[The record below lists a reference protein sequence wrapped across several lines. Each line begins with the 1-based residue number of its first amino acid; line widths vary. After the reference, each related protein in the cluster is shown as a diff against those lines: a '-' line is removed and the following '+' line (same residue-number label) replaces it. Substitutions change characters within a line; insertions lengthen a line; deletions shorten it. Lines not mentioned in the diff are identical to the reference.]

1 MRNVLVTGGAGFI
14 GSALVRGLLAEP
26 DVRRVVVVDD
36 FSSGKDDNLR
46 EVADR
51 VEIHHGDIRNYAT
64 LERLFDDIQV
74 VFHEA
79 AIASV
84 PKSIEE
90 PRLCHEVNVDGT
102 FNVLQAAATRN
113 VRRVLFAASAAAY
126 GNAPELPKREDMPPD
141 PRSPYAV
148 HKLAGEMYLRTFW
161 ESYGLETVALR
172 YFNVFGPRQDPKSP
186 YSGVLSIFA
195 DRLLAGQAP
204 TISGDGEQSRDF
216 IHVDNIVEANLLAA
230 RSPSAPG
237 RVYNCGSSGRV
248 TLNQVWET
256 MQRIAGVALPP
267 TYGPERPGDVRHSQA
282 DISRAR
288 AELGFEPR
296 VGFEAGLRTTLDWVR
311 AANAGSQG
319 LEALHSPS

>member
-1 MRNVLVTGGAGFI
+1 MKNVLVTGGAGFI

-26 DVRRVVVVDD
+26 GVERVVVFDD
-36 FSSGKDDNLR
+36 LSTGKEANLA

-51 VEIHHGDIRNYAT
+51 IELIGGDIRDFAA
-64 LERLFDDIQV
+64 LERSFEGMDV

-84 PKSIEE
+84 PKSIED
-90 PRLCHEVNVDGT
+90 PRMCHEVNVDGT
-102 FNVLQAAATRN
+102 FNVLRAAVERK
-113 VRRVLFAASAAAY
+113 VGRVLFAASAAAY
-126 GNAPELPKREDMPPD
+126 GNAPELPKREDMLPD

-195 DRLLAGQAP
+195 DRLLAGKAP
-204 TISGDGEQSRDF
+204 TIFGDGEQSRDF
-216 IHVDNIVEANLLAA
+216 IFVENIVQANLLAA
-230 RSPSAPG
+230 RAPDAAG
-237 RVYNCGSSGRV
+237 QLYNCGCGGRV
-248 TLNQVWET
+248 TLNEVWGT
-256 MQRIAGVALPP
+256 MQKIAGVNLPAQ
-267 TYGPERPGDVRHSQA
+267 YGPDRAGDVRDSQA

-288 AELGFEPR
+288 RELNFEPKID
-296 VGFEAGLRTTLDWVR
+296 FEQGLRATLDWLR
-311 AANAGSQG
+311 AS
-319 LEALHSPS
+319 

>member
-14 GSALVRGLLAEP
+14 GSALVRGLLEQP
-26 DVRRVVVVDD
+26 DVRRVMVVDD
-36 FSSGKDDNLR
+36 FSTGHEDNLR

-51 VEIHHGDIRNYAT
+51 VEIHRGDIRNYAT
-64 LERLFDDIQV
+64 LERLFDGVHV

-84 PKSIEE
+84 PKSIED

-102 FNVLQAAATRN
+102 FNVLQAAVDQK
-113 VRRVLFAASAAAY
+113 VRRVVFAASAAAY
-126 GNAPELPKREDMPPD
+126 GNAPELPKREDMLPD

-195 DRLLAGQAP
+195 DRLLAGKAP
-204 TISGDGEQSRDF
+204 TIHGDGEQSRDF
-216 IHVDNIVEANLLAA
+216 IFVENIVQANLLAA
-230 RSPSAPG
+230 RSEKAPG
-237 RVYNCGSSGRV
+237 RLYNCGCGGRV
-248 TLNQVWET
+248 TLNQVWDA
-256 MQRIAGVALPP
+256 MQRVAGVNLPASH
-267 TYGPERPGDVRHSQA
+267 GPDRPGDVRHSQA
-282 DISRAR
+282 DISLAR
-288 AELGFEPR
+288 RDLGFEPSI
-296 VGFEAGLRTTLDWVR
+296 GFEQGMQRTLDWLR
-311 AANAGSQG
+311 ASK
-319 LEALHSPS
+319 

>member
-1 MRNVLVTGGAGFI
+1 MKNVLVTGGAGFI

-26 DVRRVVVVDD
+26 GVERIVVFDD
-36 FSSGKDDNLR
+36 LSTGKEANLA

-51 VEIHHGDIRNYAT
+51 IEFQQGDIRDYGA
-64 LERLFDDIQV
+64 LEKAFEGMDV

-84 PKSIEE
+84 PKSIED
-90 PRLCHEVNVDGT
+90 PQMCHEVNVDGT
-102 FNVLQAAATRN
+102 FNVLRAAVERK

-126 GNAPELPKREDMPPD
+126 GNAPELPKREDMLPD

-195 DRLLAGQAP
+195 DRLLAGKAP
-204 TISGDGEQSRDF
+204 TIFGDGLQSRDF
-216 IHVDNIVEANLLAA
+216 IFVENIVQANLLAA
-230 RSPSAPG
+230 RAPDAAG
-237 RVYNCGSSGRV
+237 KLYNCGCGGRV
-248 TLNQVWET
+248 TLNEVWDT
-256 MQRIAGVALPP
+256 MQKIAGVDLPAQ
-267 TYGPERPGDVRHSQA
+267 YGPDRAGDVRDSQA
-282 DISRAR
+282 DISRAQR
-288 AELGFEPR
+288 DLGFEPKI
-296 VGFEAGLRTTLDWVR
+296 GFEEGLRTTLDWVR
-311 AANAGSQG
+311 QSKT
-319 LEALHSPS
+319 